1 MASIPRDRGQVTQPL
16 QVWTQRGSESES
28 FLSRKGPLP
37 LGLSC
42 VSWCETAVCGGVG
55 WGAHTCVWR
64 QGYMRTKRQVQ
75 PLPKAASGMHTHA
88 QAYMLQARPRAEA
101 VGRRESFSHSPAQG
115 PLCLQP
121 MGPSWSARQLEGPW
135 SPRPPATHRVS
146 RVQSHTQPHPS
157 RRSQHPH

>member
-42 VSWCETAVCGGVG
+42 VSWCETAVCGVGGTHLCVEAGVHEDKKA
-55 WGAHTCVWR
+55 GAAT
-64 QGYMRTKRQVQ
+64 
-75 PLPKAASGMHTHA
+75 PKGSHWDAHTHA